1 MELDEVRDQLVA
13 KAYLFEDPDAYA
25 AGVDDA
31 LDAMRSAERWQGVL
45 ADVPDSAVLSGAGQL
60 ARPAL
65 SRSVRRRNA
74 RAG

>member
-1 MELDEVRDQLVA
+1 MRLDEMREQLIA
-13 KAYLFEDPDAYA
+13 NAYLFEDPDAYA

-31 LDAMRSAERWQGVL
+31 LEALRTSERWQEVI
-45 ADVPDSAVLSGAGQL
+45 ANVPESAVLSGAGQL

>member
-1 MELDEVRDQLVA
+1 MRLDEMREQLIA

-25 AGVDDA
+25 AGVNDA
-31 LDAMRSAERWQGVL
+31 LDAMRRAERWQEVL
-45 ADVPDSAVLSGAGQL
+45 ADVPESAVLGGAGQL